1 MKGSGYILATKSD
14 YKRPHMDHVDI
25 LYICA
30 CDMVL
35 YKCMNRKFKKDV
47 YVCVWCVCVCVR
59 GVIPLHEG
67 MCSWTEITC
76 TYFFLV
82 WC

>member
-1 MKGSGYILATKSD
+1 
-14 YKRPHMDHVDI
+14 MDHVDI

-47 YVCVWCVCVCVR
+47 YVCVWCVCVCEGGNSITR
-59 GVIPLHEG
+59 GHVFLNRNNLHL
-67 MCSWTEITC
+67 
-76 TYFFLV
+76 FFFSLMLG
-82 WC
+82 